1 MKKHLAVYL
10 GYYFCAGIFVAFYI
24 VVNRFNFC
32 IITIKQGLTV
42 RRLRNMM
49 TVYSFSYFLGNSKMS
64 KKFINQLT
72 VRLKARRQYLLRE
85 VKLRLKEVKNS
96 GTDRLSDT
104 ADIASNMVDDEIVM
118 SIAQGEAKEIEQID
132 NALKKIKKGKYGICE
147 NCGKSINKQRLMAIP
162 FVNLC
167 IKCKEDEERYE
178 GSEIDRDGYRFDSI
192 EYAGI
197 EADDDKRGNMK
208 HFDLNDINPYDN

>member
-1 MKKHLAVYL
+1 
-10 GYYFCAGIFVAFYI
+10 
-24 VVNRFNFC
+24 
-32 IITIKQGLTV
+32 
-42 RRLRNMM
+42 
-49 TVYSFSYFLGNSKMS
+49 MS

-72 VRLKARRQYLLRE
+72 DRLKDRRLHLLRE
-85 VKLRLKEVKNS
+85 VRLRLKKFKNS
-96 GTDRLSDT
+96 GTDRLTDA
-104 ADIASNMVDDEIVM
+104 ADIASNMIEDGIVM

-132 NALKKIKKGKYGICE
+132 NALKKIKKGKYGVCE

-197 EADDDKRGNMK
+197 EADDEKRSNMK
-208 HFDLNDINPYDN
+208 NFDLNDINPYDN

>member
-1 MKKHLAVYL
+1 
-10 GYYFCAGIFVAFYI
+10 
-24 VVNRFNFC
+24 
-32 IITIKQGLTV
+32 
-42 RRLRNMM
+42 
-49 TVYSFSYFLGNSKMS
+49 MS
-64 KKFINQLT
+64 IKFINQLT
-72 VRLKARRQYLLRE
+72 GRLKDRRQYLLRE
-85 VKLRLKEVKNS
+85 VKLRLKEFKNS

-104 ADIASNMVDDEIVM
+104 ADIASNLIEDEIVM

-147 NCGKSINKQRLMAIP
+147 NCGKSINKQRLTAIP

-178 GSEIDRDGYRFDSI
+178 GSDYEREDYNFDSI

-197 EADDDKRGNMK
+197 EVEDTKSKMK
-208 HFDLNDINPYDN
+208 NYDLSDINPYDN